1 MLSSFRKLTKIVI
14 WVVIVAFVG
23 TIIFAWGM
31 DITRSKTQK
40 NFIGTID
47 GVDIDYQYY
56 NVFLERLR
64 QQEQSKTSGEMDI
77 ATTNRIRRD
86 AWDNLVA
93 DFIMTREM
101 DKRNIYVTDEE
112 LYQFLKNYPPQEF
125 QQNPSFAN
133 AEGQFDYQKYLAA
146 LANPQASQ
154 FWLDVERY
162 YRPELRRMKLQNQIA
177 STVRISENDIREH
190 YLNTNE
196 KAKAD
201 IISIS
206 ISKYN
211 NPGPEITEEE
221 TQNYYQ
227 THQDEY
233 EVEERASLDFV
244 SFSKDPTEGDWDL
257 IKFDAEQ
264 IKAQL
269 DDGEDFAELAKAYSE
284 GPTGPDGGD
293 LGWFGPGK
301 MVQEFNDV
309 AFAMEIGEV
318 SAPVRTQFGWHIIK
332 INDQRKADN
341 GEDEVQASHILLKV
355 KASSETLDK
364 AFTDAEGL
372 IELAESEGFDAAA
385 EQFGLEVQ
393 NTGLMTLSRPLA
405 QFGYDRRYNTF
416 AFNNEIGTISS
427 IFENDASIV
436 ITRVAE
442 ILDAGVASFEEVK
455 AEVESDLKNQLALQI
470 CESEINR
477 AYQAIQDGNE
487 FNKAAQD
494 AGLEIISTDLIARD
508 GFVKNIGREPKIIGA
523 IFHLQNPGDISNPI
537 KYDRGC
543 AIAKLLERQSAE
555 LDKYGVVR
563 DSLEQTLLQ
572 TKMNETLNSWYI
584 DLLASVEKENYIDEY
599 FTTR

>member
-40 NFIGTID
+40 NIIGTID

-64 QQEQSKTSGEMDI
+64 QQEQAKNEGEMDI

-93 DFIMTREM
+93 DFLMTREM
-101 DKRNIYVTDEE
+101 DNRNISVTDAE
-112 LYQFLKNYPPQEF
+112 LYQFLKYSPPQEF
-125 QQNPSFAN
+125 QTDPAFAN
-133 AEGQFDYQKYLAA
+133 EEGQFDYQKYLAT
-146 LANPQASQ
+146 LANPQAGQ
-154 FWLDVERY
+154 LWLQVERY

-177 STVRISENDIREH
+177 STVRVSENDVREH
-190 YLNTNE
+190 YLNLNE

-201 IISIS
+201 VISIAV
-206 ISKYN
+206 SKYN
-211 NPGPEITEEE
+211 NPGPEITDEEA
-221 TQNYYQ
+221 QSYYQ
-227 THQDEY
+227 SHQDDY

-244 SFSKDPTEGDWDL
+244 TFAKDPTESDWDL

-264 IKAQL
+264 IKTQL
-269 DDGEDFAELAKAYSE
+269 DDGDDFVELAKSYSE
-284 GPTGPDGGD
+284 GPTGPNGGD

-309 AFAMEIGEV
+309 AFAMEIGEI
-318 SAPVRTQFGWHIIK
+318 SEPVRTQFGWHVIK
-332 INDQRKADN
+332 IDDKRKNDK
-341 GEDEVQASHILLKV
+341 GEDEVKASHILLKV

-364 AFTDAEGL
+364 AFTDAEAL
-372 IELAESEGFDAAA
+372 IELAESQGFDAAV
-385 EQFGLEVQ
+385 EQMGLEVQ
-393 NTGLMTLSRPLA
+393 NTGLMTASRPLA
-405 QFGYDRRYNTF
+405 QFGYDRRYNNF
-416 AFNNEIGTISS
+416 AFNNEIGTVSS
-427 IFENDASIV
+427 IFENDAFITV
-436 ITRVAE
+436 TRVAE
-442 ILDAGVASFEEVK
+442 KQPEGIASFEEVK

-470 CESEINR
+470 CESEINKV
-477 AYQAIQDGNE
+477 YLAIQDGKD
-487 FNKAAQD
+487 FNTAAQD
-494 AGLEIISTDLIARD
+494 AKLEFISTELISRD
-508 GFVKNIGREPKIIGA
+508 GFIKNIGREPKIIGS

-543 AIAKLLERQSAE
+543 AIVKLLEKQSAE
-555 LDKYGVVR
+555 LDKYATVR

-572 TKMNETLNSWYI
+572 TKMNETLNSWYV
-584 DLLASVEKENYIDEY
+584 DLLASVEKENYIDEF